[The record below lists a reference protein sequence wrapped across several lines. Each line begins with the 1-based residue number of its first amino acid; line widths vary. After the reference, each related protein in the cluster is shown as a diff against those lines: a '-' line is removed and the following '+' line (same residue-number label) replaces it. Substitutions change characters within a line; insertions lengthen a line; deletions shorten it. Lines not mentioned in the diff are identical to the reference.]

1 MNPHRIFYTEPPDP
15 APGDVPIRHPILDT
29 RIYPV
34 SMGSEYDWCCDPF
47 LSVKYFVSIGGEE
60 KVVRALYAAASI
72 VDFNRLPRGLVAYEQ
87 FLNDLP
93 KFGKD
98 DIPAAAEVWDGQ
110 READD
115 PPLEHIN
122 AFLLSSASKEL
133 RVRLIERAS
142 SALQKYISD
151 RDEAARAVEREKR
164 EKKEDERR
172 KKAVEAHDKEILK
185 PQIKLRDRAR
195 GSQSA
200 ADKKRNKV
208 MTENKYLRSA
218 LNVSQ
223 TKNAELLY
231 RIAQLTKE
239 LTMLRLQQPD
249 TSTPSVSSS
258 GVLAVSATPSCQTN
272 AS

>member
-1 MNPHRIFYTEPPDP
+1 MSLLYRIEPPDP
-15 APGDVPIRHPILDT
+15 APGDVPIRNPIFDT

-34 SMGSEYDWCCDPF
+34 SMGTEYDWCFDPF
-47 LSVKYFVSIGGEE
+47 LSVKYFVSIGGDE
-60 KVVRALYAAASI
+60 KVVRALYETDELVNADNI
-72 VDFNRLPRGLVAYEQ
+72 PRGLIAYEQ

-98 DIPAAAEVWDGQ
+98 DIPDAAEVWEGQ

-133 RVRLIERAS
+133 KVRLIERAS
-142 SALQKYISD
+142 SALLKYFSD
-151 RDEAARAVEREKR
+151 RIDAEWAIGAEKR
-164 EKKEDERR
+164 EKEESEKR

-239 LTMLRLQQPD
+239 LTMLRLQQTD
-249 TSTPSVSSS
+249 TSPLSVSSS
-258 GVLAVSATPSCQTN
+258 NISTASATPSCQPN